1 VSASARDDILILP
14 VRDLLE
20 ANHMRTIQKVVVLG
34 GNGVMGAGSGAVFA
48 AAGIRTVLLARTAD
62 KAAAGAAR
70 AQQLTKNAI
79 ADGVLTTGTYDADLA
94 AALADAD
101 LILEAVAENMATK
114 REALAVLDKLR
125 GPDSIVATVSSGL
138 SIADLCAGYSPS
150 LRSHFLGIH
159 MFNPPT
165 AIRGCELIAHAGT
178 ELGVVA
184 IVRDLLTS
192 ACNREVVECS
202 DKPGFAGNR
211 LGFKLLNE
219 AALLAEEHGVAFI
232 DRLLGP
238 QTGRV
243 LAPLATIDLV
253 GWDVHKAIVDNLRA
267 RTRDTA
273 VDSFVLPAYVQRG
286 IERGHLGRKT
296 KQLGGFY
303 RDKGAFAL
311 APKSGEYV
319 PTSPVAS
326 PLAEAMEAALATRGY
341 AASIDVMCN
350 ARGLEAELLQRVL
363 LGYISYGLGLVGEV
377 VARPRDIDRI
387 MSFGFCWAPPGLL
400 ADAIGAE
407 RTARMLD
414 QLQLPVPQTVER
426 AARSHRAIFDEPSVD
441 ARTFFAVAA

>member
-1 VSASARDDILILP
+1 
-14 VRDLLE
+14 LLE
-20 ANHMRTIQKVVVLG
+20 VSLMRTIQKVVVLG
-34 GNGVMGAGSGAVFA
+34 GNGVMGSGSGAVFA
-48 AAGIRTVLLARTAD
+48 AAGIRTVLLARTAE

-70 AQQLTKNAI
+70 AQQLAKGAI
-79 ADGVLTTGTYDADLA
+79 ADGVLTTGTYDEDLA

-101 LILEAVAENMATK
+101 LILEAVAEDVATK
-114 REALAVLDKLR
+114 REVMSLLDKLR
-125 GPDSIVATVSSGL
+125 GPDAIVATVSSGL
-138 SIADLCAGYSPS
+138 SIAVLCAGYSPS

-159 MFNPPT
+159 LFNPPT

-184 IVRDLLTS
+184 VVRDLLSS

-202 DKPGFAGNR
+202 DKPAFAGNR

-219 AALLAEEHGVAFI
+219 AALLAEEHGVAFV

-238 QTGRV
+238 QTGRA

-253 GWDVHKAIVDNLRA
+253 GWDVHKAIVDNVRA

-273 VDSFVLPAYVQRG
+273 RDSFVLPAYVQHG
-286 IERGHLGRKT
+286 IDRGHLGRKT

-303 RDKGAFAL
+303 RDKGALAL
-311 APKSGEYV
+311 DPKSGDYL

-326 PLAEAMEAALATRGY
+326 PLAEAMEAVLATKGY
-341 AASIDVMCN
+341 AGAMDVMCN
-350 ARGLEAELLQRVL
+350 ARGLEADLLQRVL
-363 LGYISYGLGLVGEV
+363 LGYVSYGLGLVGEV

-387 MSFGFCWAPPGLL
+387 MGFGFCWAPPGLL

-414 QLQLPVPQTVER
+414 ELQLPVPATVLA
-426 AARSHRAIFDEPSVD
+426 AARSNRAIFDEPSVD
-441 ARTFFAVAA
+441 AKRFFAVAA